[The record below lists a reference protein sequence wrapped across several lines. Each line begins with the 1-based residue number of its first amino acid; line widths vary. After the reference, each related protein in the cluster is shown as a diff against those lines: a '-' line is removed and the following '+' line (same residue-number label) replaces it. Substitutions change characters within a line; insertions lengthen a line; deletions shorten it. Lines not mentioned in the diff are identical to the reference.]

1 MKGKNALLA
10 SLSALLLTGCVSLR
24 PAAAPAAVSDS
35 GLYGFARPAE
45 ALTADQTSAPV
56 LPAGETV
63 LSLDPEALG
72 FRLSYVNLCRMK
84 EPYDSRVFLPF
95 DGFQTD
101 SGPLMYGDD
110 RECPAAL
117 ITSVKDLDRFTAQT
131 EEHFFYDYTDYYAG
145 YGTNSFHSLLPR
157 WDESC
162 FEDHALL
169 LVYIWMPSTARPVP
183 DRFEIRRNKVPSAS
197 SAVLHIGFIP
207 EPGIEGG
214 EAECGWFA
222 LLELPRETA
231 ASVSQIRAAVKRQ
244 S

>member
-24 PAAAPAAVSDS
+24 PAAAVYDS
-35 GLYGFARPAE
+35 GLYGSVRPAE
-45 ALTADQTSAPV
+45 PLTADQTSAPV

-63 LSLDPEALG
+63 LSLNPEALG
-72 FRLSYVNLCRMK
+72 FRLSYVNLCGMK
-84 EPYDSRVFLPF
+84 EPWDGRAFLPF

-101 SGPLMYGDD
+101 SGPVLYGND

-117 ITSVKDLDRFTAQT
+117 IASRDDLDRFTAQT
-131 EEHFFYDYTDYYAG
+131 EEFFFYDYTDYYAG
-145 YGTNSFHSLLPR
+145 YGTDSFRSLLPR
-157 WDESC
+157 WDEAF
-162 FEDHALL
+162 FEGHALL
-169 LVYIWMPSTARPVP
+169 LVYIWMPSTVRPVP
-183 DRFEIRRNKVPSAS
+183 DRFEIRRNKVPETS

-231 ASVSQIRAAVKRQ
+231 ASVSQIRAAVR
-244 S
+244 SRSRS